1 MVGRWVLPNR
11 ELRKPN
17 GSSGVRCHTQGWER
31 SNSRNWQMT
40 VPAETV
46 NTESAIRRKS
56 LPFSPDTGKQ
66 KETLPFATQERK
78 IWISSRQTL
87 VGYTRRSSESHPADP
102 GLKEL
107 SLMSWRQDPLM
118 DRLMKLISAQALEP
132 HFLGFI
138 CWVHHLLPLR
148 SLYLSILTC
157 KISDNWNLGN
167 MMLSG
172 KHPDTKG
179 PIL

>member
-11 ELRKPN
+11 ELGKPN

-31 SNSRNWQMT
+31 SNPRNWQMT
-40 VPAETV
+40 IPAETV

-56 LPFSPDTGKQ
+56 LPFSSDTGKQ
-66 KETLPFATQERK
+66 KEILPFATQERK
-78 IWISSRQTL
+78 TWISSHQTL

-102 GLKEL
+102 WFKEL
-107 SLMSWRQDPLM
+107 SLMLWRQYTLM

-138 CWVHHLLPLR
+138 CWVHHLLLLR
-148 SLYLSILTC
+148 SVYLSFLTS
-157 KISDNWNLGN
+157 KINDNWNLEN
-167 MMLSG
+167 IMLSG
-172 KHPDTKG
+172 EHPDTKG